1 MHSFEL
7 KTTNLE
13 YYVGVEENS
22 SVEINAE
29 NSSNYVWT
37 KDEKNWESIIQH
49 ALMPVPS
56 NSTSK
61 YIILKY
67 LESHCF
73 DMQYLTCL
81 LFSYCPKRICI
92 ITLLKACVLIPLCLC
107 VVCYML

>member
-1 MHSFEL
+1 MFICVGPMHCFEL

-29 NSSNYVWT
+29 NSSSYIWT

-56 NSTSK
+56 NSTST
-61 YIILKY
+61 YILKY
-67 LESHCF
+67 LESDYF
-73 DMQYLTCL
+73 YTLYLTCL
-81 LFSYCPKRICI
+81 LFSNCPERICI
-92 ITLLKACVLIPLCLC
+92 
-107 VVCYML
+107 